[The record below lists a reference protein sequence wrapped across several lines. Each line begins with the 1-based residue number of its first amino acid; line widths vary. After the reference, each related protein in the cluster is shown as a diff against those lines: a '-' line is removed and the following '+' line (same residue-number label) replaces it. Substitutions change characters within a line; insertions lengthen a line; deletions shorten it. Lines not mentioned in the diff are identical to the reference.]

1 MTQVRSGRPVPPPG
15 RRQGKVKSEPGSFA
29 FGFMASL
36 PPSGSPEAVAVSP
49 GAASF
54 GLSRLALVAAPQ
66 LVALAVLIF
75 TEVDMVSR
83 VAFLAAWVAV
93 NFLLVALT
101 RRPAISGG
109 LALVMLTVLILL
121 SRLKYDV
128 VQMTVNFVDVMM
140 IDRGSFVYL
149 FTIFPHLWQPVAM
162 AACVSVPLAYAL
174 WRFDPFRIRRF
185 VAAGI
190 SAAALAVLVA
200 LSLAWPHDPW
210 EGFFANGYLSKF
222 ARSGVNSV
230 ADYMRSGFLESDA
243 IVADQLTIP
252 REETCHP
259 VGRRPHIVMI
269 HDESSFDIRSAPG
282 IKVPANYGDH
292 FRSFDGKARK
302 FLVEGN
308 GGPSWFTEYNVLA
321 GLSSRSFGRFS
332 YFVTRIASGR
342 VERGLPLALRRCG
355 YQTVSLYPAAGAF
368 MGAHGFQ
375 TTTGMQ
381 RFLDARSLGAK
392 GIEPDSFYYEHA
404 LNEIAAEK
412 DTGPVFMFVYL
423 AANHFPWAG
432 RFRPDLLPEWRD
444 PGNKPYIDEYLRRQT
459 MSARDYRAF
468 VEQLKKRFPGE
479 PFLIVRFGDHQP
491 DFSGYILEPG
501 IDDATLAKRL
511 NDYDPRYYTTYY
523 ALDTVNYKPARLSS
537 SLPTID
543 APYLPI
549 VIQDAAGFPL
559 DPSFV
564 EQKKIILRCNRLF
577 YACRDGAEARRLNRM
592 LIEAGLIKD
601 L

>member
-1 MTQVRSGRPVPPPG
+1 
-15 RRQGKVKSEPGSFA
+15 
-29 FGFMASL
+29 MAL
-36 PPSGSPEAVAVSP
+36 PPTSTSSETVAISP
-49 GAASF
+49 GAAGT
-54 GLSRLALVAAPQ
+54 GLWRVALVAAPQ
-66 LVALAVLIF
+66 LAALAILIV
-75 TEVDMVSR
+75 TEVDTVSR
-83 VAFLAAWVAV
+83 VAFLASWIAV

-101 RRPAISGG
+101 RRPAISGALS
-109 LALVMLTVLILL
+109 LAMLAVLILL

-128 VQMTVNFVDVMM
+128 VLMTVNFVDVMM
-140 IDRGSFVYL
+140 IDRGSFAYL
-149 FTIFPHLWQPVAM
+149 FTIFPHLWQPVGLAL
-162 AACVSVPLAYAL
+162 AVASPLAYL
-174 WRFDPFRIRRF
+174 TWRFDPFRIRRT
-185 VAAGI
+185 VAAGV

-210 EGFFANGYLSKF
+210 EGFFSNNYLSKF
-222 ARSGVNSV
+222 TRSGVNAT
-230 ADYMRSGFLESDA
+230 ADYVRYGFLESDA

-252 REETCHP
+252 REDACHP
-259 VGRRPHIVMI
+259 SGRRPHIVMI

-381 RFLDARSLGAK
+381 RFLDARSLGAN

-412 DTGPVFMFVYL
+412 DAGPVFMFVYL

-444 PGNKPYIDEYLRRQT
+444 PGNKPFIDEYLRRQT
-459 MSARDYRAF
+459 MSARDYRSF

-491 DFSGYILEPG
+491 DFSTFILEPG

-511 NDYDPRYYTTYY
+511 NDFDPRYFTTYY

-537 SLPTID
+537 ALPTID

-549 VIQDAAGFPL
+549 VIQDAAGLPL

-564 EQKKIILRCNRLF
+564 EQKKIMLRCNGLF
-577 YACRDGAEARRLNRM
+577 YACKDGAEARRLNRM
-592 LIEAGLIKD
+592 LIEAGIIKD